1 MQSLRKVIC
10 KRRTQTC
17 SLTNFQLRRNMAFS
31 GSKVLLLE
39 NEWENHAAQ
48 KEVPN
53 KSSQT
58 DASRKEAYHK
68 KEPPM
73 PKSTSATSET
83 KGAHRHDSLKIYRE
97 GPNTESG
104 KLDPK
109 SKSEEVK
116 RHNKFIADHHEKL

>member
-68 KEPPM
+68 KGE
-73 PKSTSATSET
+73 S
-83 KGAHRHDSLKIYRE
+83 DSLE
-97 GPNTESG
+97 CTN
-104 KLDPK
+104 
-109 SKSEEVK
+109 SKV
-116 RHNKFIADHHEKL
+116 NY